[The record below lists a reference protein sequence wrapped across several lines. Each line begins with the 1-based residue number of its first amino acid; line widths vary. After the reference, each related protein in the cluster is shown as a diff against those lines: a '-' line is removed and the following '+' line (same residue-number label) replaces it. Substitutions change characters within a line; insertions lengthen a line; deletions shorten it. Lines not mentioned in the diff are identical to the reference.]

1 MKGLASLSVCIH
13 VSSVLK
19 YVCVPPVCLKDL
31 LFQQGRNQSYAFAMQ
46 ESQRKEIPELHSGNQ
61 AVKDLPLKM
70 ELYVSHFH
78 GLFTLAQLLW
88 HKKKE
93 AFSFT
98 HTNNQANCPYL
109 KMVEHVYLS
118 SLPSE
123 SLPCTRAILY

>member
-1 MKGLASLSVCIH
+1 MKGLASLSVCVH

-88 HKKKE
+88 HKKRGILIHSHQQPSK
-93 AFSFT
+93 
-98 HTNNQANCPYL
+98 
-109 KMVEHVYLS
+109 
-118 SLPSE
+118 LPLLE
-123 SLPCTRAILY
+123 NGRTCIFK